1 MELGWGRVGVGSA
14 FLLRLPR
21 FLKVSGTRFRAVAG
35 NRYVLPG
42 KLLTYLWIDFEEDVP
57 HLLLIAFV
65 PEYFRIDHPQCGHTQ
80 TYCKKDTDYQE
91 GSLFGEASSSKMQ
104 IRYLKRHIM

>member
-35 NRYVLPG
+35 NRYVLPV
-42 KLLTYLWIDFEEDVP
+42 YIDVYVLWNTFS
-57 HLLLIAFV
+57 
-65 PEYFRIDHPQCGHTQ
+65 FRRRPQ
-80 TYCKKDTDYQE
+80 
-91 GSLFGEASSSKMQ
+91 
-104 IRYLKRHIM
+104 